1 MANIKR
7 NKQLIDE
14 RHQAVQRACL
24 GGSERFERNMAGQR
38 RHFLAG
44 SMPEPPSERGALI
57 ANWHK
62 QTMSPPFHGYGP
74 MIAEGDYV
82 VEEWE
87 SFIHGSDSTI
97 YNNFYCLVQRIEDQ
111 QVVEVHEYVD
121 SHHVWTI
128 LGRNPTWPE
137 LQPPTERR
145 EGPLDGVEIVREFDF
160 DPRLL
165 RDPMPS
171 HNSRGS
177 SSSGIVANK
186 ALIGSL
192 HDAQV
197 DGDEEAVSSFY
208 AEDFQHF
215 LAGERPF
222 GWDHLPLEAIYR
234 PLVDHIASPLT
245 FKFGPM
251 IAEGDRVVEE
261 MESFA
266 RLDDGT
272 VYNNWHCFLHK
283 IRDGKIVETR
293 EYLDTHHIWVV
304 LGRWADWAATPVPPL
319 RKARR
324 SNLPAVAACY
334 QHRSPF
340 LDLERWG
347 GAMTDVWGTR

>member
-1 MANIKR
+1 MADIVR
-7 NKQLIDE
+7 NKALIQE
-14 RHQAVQRACL
+14 RHLAVQRACL
-24 GGSERFERNMAGQR
+24 GGSEPFQTNMAGQQ

-97 YNNFYCLVQRIEDQ
+97 YNNFYCLVQRIEDD
-111 QVVEVHEYVD
+111 QVVEVREYVD

-128 LGRNPTWPE
+128 LGTNPSWPSLE
-137 LQPPTERR
+137 PPLERR
-145 EGPLDGVEIVREFDF
+145 EGPLDGVEIVREFDL
-160 DPRLL
+160 DPHLL
-165 RDPMPS
+165 RDLAPNPISRPS
-171 HNSRGS
+171 GNSS
-177 SSSGIVANK
+177 VEANK
-186 ALIGSL
+186 ALIGAF
-192 HDAQV
+192 HDAQA
-197 DGDEEAVSSFY
+197 DGNEEAVASFF
-208 AEDFQHF
+208 AKGHRRF

-222 GWDHLPLEAIYR
+222 GWDHLPLESIYR
-234 PLVDHIASPLT
+234 PLVEHIASPLRL
-245 FKFGPM
+245 KFGPM
-251 IAEGDRVVEE
+251 IAEGDWVVEE

-272 VYNNWHCFLHK
+272 VYNNWHCFLYK
-283 IRDGKIVETR
+283 VLDGKIVETK
-293 EYLDTHHIWVV
+293 EYLDTHHVWVV

-324 SNLPAVAACY
+324 SNLAEVAASY

-340 LDLERWG
+340 LDLDRWG
-347 GAMTDVWGTR
+347 GAMTDTWGSG